1 MQAQKA
7 SPQALE
13 ARQKL
18 IDTLTE
24 HLNANTWNWG
34 HPHDP
39 RRHPLRIE
47 PFGSVR
53 FGLAT
58 SSSDLDLCLFDP
70 HRPRGFEEKTFRTNS
85 KGEGLPEIYDM
96 RRLGQRLMRLGLAKV
111 QPIPFSNVPICK
123 FEATVD
129 GELIQADLNTN
140 ERFGVINSRLLNA
153 YCELHRLVRPLAVFV
168 KFWAKQRGLND
179 PSGSEGQ
186 TSFSSYTLILLL
198 IAFLQTRGILP
209 NLQSEELTTAM
220 RCQPTR
226 FFSTPK
232 RGLGRNRSK
241 ARITPSVGWDT
252 TFVEHLEDHPDVW
265 RGAEVDGDLPLR
277 NLAKGF
283 FEWFVGDED
292 GSEPGLDMNHFVVSI
307 RSGGLLPRRTEFPPA
322 EARASR
328 LNGNGLGN
336 GHRPQLPEGAV
347 SAEDE
352 LRQSV
357 EDMAIA
363 AFAQQPAEPASAP
376 TPPPSRPQDSR
387 SSSPIAFGEFLA
399 EPANWAARPL
409 VVQDPFLQERNC
421 AGNIIPDVVDTLL
434 LEMRRA
440 LGLIDENA
448 SLTEICKSVAL
459 EPGFQGN
466 LNGWRKQQLNS
477 EREKARRALAR
488 LQGSARGAQE
498 APLFTE
504 GSTGRD

>member
-1 MQAQKA
+1 MLSQTQKA
-7 SPQALE
+7 SPQALA

-18 IDTLTE
+18 IDILTE
-24 HLNANTWNWG
+24 HLNHSSFNWG
-34 HPHDP
+34 HHHDP
-39 RRHPLRIE
+39 RRNPIRIE

-70 HRPRGFEEKTFRTNS
+70 YRPTGFEEKTFRTNS

-96 RRLGQRLMRLGLAKV
+96 RRLAQRLIRLGLAKV

-153 YCELHRLVRPLAVFV
+153 YCELNRLVRPLAVFI

-179 PSGSEGQ
+179 PSGSEAQ

-209 NLQSEELTTAM
+209 NLQSEELTHAM
-220 RCQPTR
+220 RAEPTR

-232 RGLGRNRSK
+232 RGMGRNRVK

-252 TFVEHLEDHPDVW
+252 TFVEGLEDHPDVW

-277 NLAKGF
+277 DLAKGF

-292 GSEPGLDMNHFVVSI
+292 GSPPGLDMNTQVVSI
-307 RSGGLLPRRTEFPPA
+307 RSGGTLPRQSDYPPA
-322 EARASR
+322 GSGQPKQ
-328 LNGNGLGN
+328 NGNGLGP
-336 GHRPQLPEGAV
+336 GPRAPLAEGAIGP
-347 SAEDE
+347 EDE

-357 EDMAIA
+357 EDMAIT
-363 AFAQQPAEPASAP
+363 AFAQQGSPAEPLPP
-376 TPPPSRPQDSR
+376 TPARPQDSR
-387 SSSPIAFGEFLA
+387 SSSPIAFGQFSA

-440 LGLIDENA
+440 LGLIDSNA
-448 SLTEICKSVAL
+448 SIAEICKSVTL

-466 LNGWRKQQLNS
+466 LNGWRKQQAND
-477 EREKARRALAR
+477 ERDRVKRA
-488 LQGSARGAQE
+488 G
-498 APLFTE
+498 
-504 GSTGRD
+504 